1 MFGTFSFTYVRL
13 SFILGLFYVTIHLS
27 QATVE
32 SIMRD
37 KMPKKGGRW
46 WFSWRGRN
54 STIKEVSLR
63 SKQFPSG
70 CSGKGICIFIPQ
82 NFTSESNLVF
92 SLAEDIHIKH
102 GLKSD
107 LFWLQKAL
115 DQTLPEMFAWRV
127 LILHLVSLHKSEAVV
142 SNVVNLCLVT

>member
-13 SFILGLFYVTIHLS
+13 SFTLGLFYVTIHLS

-63 SKQFPSG
+63 SCRLSFSLQWG
-70 CSGKGICIFIPQ
+70 GWWICIFIPQ
-82 NFTSESNLVF
+82 NFGEWLGALFDWGIYMLNTVWSLVCFDFRNLCIRPY
-92 SLAEDIHIKH
+92 LKH
-102 GLKSD
+102 LPEE
-107 LFWLQKAL
+107 FWLYIYFHHTDLRQ
-115 DQTLPEMFAWRV
+115 
-127 LILHLVSLHKSEAVV
+127 
-142 SNVVNLCLVT
+142 

>member
-1 MFGTFSFTYVRL
+1 MVHRQYVYFYSTSQLKLCVWHFLSFTYIRL
-13 SFILGLFYVTIHLS
+13 SFVLVFFYVTIHLS

-63 SKQFPSG
+63 SKQSFLLVAVGRLDTSM
-70 CSGKGICIFIPQ
+70 FIPQ
-82 NFTSESNLVF
+82 NFASESNSIF
-92 SLAEDIHIKH
+92 SLTEDINIKRC
-102 GLKSD
+102 LNRVQSLTTSD
-107 LFWLQKAL
+107 FRRL
-115 DQTLPEMFAWRV
+115 
-127 LILHLVSLHKSEAVV
+127 
-142 SNVVNLCLVT
+142 